1 MIGKLVKQVNNL
13 RVTKD
18 EKQQVYHVY
27 NPDGVEVYSHAYLGI
42 ALRWCY
48 ACTAYLKKSNTKG
61 KFTEEI

>member
-1 MIGKLVKQVNNL
+1 M
-13 RVTKD
+13 TKD

-27 NPDGVEVYSHAYLGI
+27 NPDGVEIYSHAYLGI

-61 KFTEEI
+61 KFTL